1 MKRDE
6 RNALEAILV
15 VNESQNF
22 NTKSVTVY
30 TDETA
35 IIFVNEVIK
44 DQIPNWVNSREFSI
58 KKTQLSGL
66 FFGWLTS
73 GLISVKRYNE
83 FEKLLNIA
91 ICNRIRELLD

>member
-1 MKRDE
+1 LKQDE
-6 RNALEAILV
+6 RNTLEAILV
-15 VNESQNF
+15 VSESINF

-35 IIFVNEVIK
+35 IIFVNELIK
-44 DQIPNWVNSREFSI
+44 DQIPKWVNSREFSI

-66 FFGWLTS
+66 FFGWVTS
-73 GLISVKRYNE
+73 ALISIDRYKE
-83 FEKLLNIA
+83 FEKRLNIA